1 MNVCVRVI
9 ILLTIDMSPL
19 WLICLELIH
28 LPRNVLCLK
37 VSSPVKMRQSVR
49 HTGLLPVHSH
59 NTHSA
64 PMNAFFIVCLLL
76 NLLWL
81 QSVSTQVTTFVSLIH
96 PPVYLLNDIFSE
108 LSRVV
113 LILSGYCTLRALV
126 TQAMHPSL
134 VQFFQVIPNMVR
146 KSSRVIVAAASRR
159 PSSRWDRQYAVSS
172 IVCPQMNQSCS
183 RHGRCLGC

>member
-1 MNVCVRVI
+1 MAVMEDPVWNSAGYECLCDGDYFDW
-9 ILLTIDMSPL
+9 LLT
-19 WLICLELIH
+19 CLLYDWY
-28 LPRNVLCLK
+28 VLNSFIFPGMCY
-37 VSSPVKMRQSVR
+37 VSKFRRRSKCEACRPAS
-49 HTGLLPVHSH
+49 VHSH

-81 QSVSTQVTTFVSLIH
+81 QSVSTQVTLFVSLIH

-108 LSRVV
+108 LPGVV
-113 LILSGYCTLRALV
+113 LIFSGYCTLRALV

-159 PSSRWDRQYAVSS
+159 PSSR
-172 IVCPQMNQSCS
+172 
-183 RHGRCLGC
+183 

>member
-1 MNVCVRVI
+1 M
-9 ILLTIDMSPL
+9 
-19 WLICLELIH
+19 
-28 LPRNVLCLK
+28 LCLK

-96 PPVYLLNDIFSE
+96 PPVYLLNDIFCE

-172 IVCPQMNQSCS
+172 IVCPQMNQPRS

>member
-1 MNVCVRVI
+1 
-9 ILLTIDMSPL
+9 MSRL
-19 WLICLELIH
+19 WLMCLELIH
-28 LPRNVLCLK
+28 LLRNVLCLE
-37 VSSPVKMRQSVR
+37 VSSLAKVRQSVR
-49 HTGLLPVHSH
+49 HTGLLTVHSH

-64 PMNAFFIVCLLL
+64 SMNAFFIVCLLL

-172 IVCPQMNQSCS
+172 IVCPQMNQPRS

>member
-28 LPRNVLCLK
+28 LLRNVLCLE
-37 VSSPVKMRQSVR
+37 VSSLAKVRQSVR
-49 HTGLLPVHSH
+49 HTGLLSVHSH

-64 PMNAFFIVCLLL
+64 SMNAFFIVCLLL

-81 QSVSTQVTTFVSLIH
+81 QLVSTQLTNLCPSFIL
-96 PPVYLLNDIFSE
+96 PCIFYMSFFCG

-113 LILSGYCTLRALV
+113 LILLGFCTFQFRALV

-134 VQFFQVIPNMVR
+134 MQFFQVIPHMAR
-146 KSSRVIVAAASRR
+146 KSSRVIAAAASRR
-159 PSSRWDRQYAVSS
+159 PSSR
-172 IVCPQMNQSCS
+172 
-183 RHGRCLGC
+183 